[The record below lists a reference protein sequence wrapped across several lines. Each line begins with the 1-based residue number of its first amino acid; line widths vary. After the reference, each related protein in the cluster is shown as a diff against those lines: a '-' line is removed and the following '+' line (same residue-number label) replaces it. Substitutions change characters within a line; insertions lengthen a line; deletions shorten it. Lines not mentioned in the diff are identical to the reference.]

1 MTRVALVD
9 MAGGNLHSARKA
21 LQRLGADVVVTSD
34 PAAIATAARIVLPG
48 DGAFPA
54 AMRALDAAPG
64 LRPALEAAVR
74 GRGVPF
80 LGICVG
86 MQLLATMGH
95 EHGMTPGLGWI
106 DGDVVAIKPG
116 DPALR
121 VPQMGWNDLE
131 IVQQHPLL
139 AGIATGDH
147 AYFVHSWRFAAG
159 NPQDVRAQ
167 VDHGGQVTAVVARGN
182 IAGCQFHPE
191 KSHAVGLRLLDS
203 FLGWTP

>member
-21 LQRLGADVVVTSD
+21 LQRLGADVIVTSD

-48 DGAFPA
+48 DGGFPA